1 MKVKLKDVANIS
13 AGQGAPQGDSSYSE
27 NGIPFVKAGDLLDL
41 LKGKPIINIQKVT
54 EDIARK
60 YKLKLYSK
68 GTVLFAKS
76 GMSCL
81 KGYVYTLPSN
91 AYVVSHLAC
100 ITPNIDISKFLQYY
114 FNYYKPNQL
123 VKDKSYPSI
132 SLTDIG
138 NMMIDLKTP
147 EKRILIVTVLDKVS
161 DLIALRKKQL
171 AKLDELVKA
180 RFVEMFG
187 DCKINPKKWR
197 ICNLEDI
204 AQVGSS
210 KRVFVEELKKTGI
223 PFYRGTEVGMLAEGK
238 DIIPELFITQE
249 HYEELSQACGKP
261 KIGDLL
267 MPSICPDGRIWIVD
281 SVEPFYFKDGR
292 VLWVH
297 DIDKRF
303 NPVFLLHTL
312 KERIMIDYNSI
323 ASGTTFSEIKIFSL
337 KKCKVFDVCIEIQN
351 RFADFAEQ
359 VDKQKM
365 IVKQSLEKLET
376 LKKSLMQEYFG

>member
-180 RFVEMFG
+180 RYMEMFG
-187 DCKINPKKWR
+187 DININSKGWEIQPLGELCNIVRGSSPRPIEKYIGGDIPWIKISDATDDENIYLDSTKEYIIQDGVNKSRLIKGGSLIFFFFCVSLGFARIITFDGCIHDGWLAMEDINNKIDKIFLLLSLNQMTEHFRKIAPAGTQPNLNTSIMKSYKQVLPPIRLQQVFIVFLQKIN
-197 ICNLEDI
+197 
-204 AQVGSS
+204 
-210 KRVFVEELKKTGI
+210 
-223 PFYRGTEVGMLAEGK
+223 
-238 DIIPELFITQE
+238 
-249 HYEELSQACGKP
+249 
-261 KIGDLL
+261 
-267 MPSICPDGRIWIVD
+267 
-281 SVEPFYFKDGR
+281 
-292 VLWVH
+292 
-297 DIDKRF
+297 
-303 NPVFLLHTL
+303 
-312 KERIMIDYNSI
+312 
-323 ASGTTFSEIKIFSL
+323 
-337 KKCKVFDVCIEIQN
+337 
-351 RFADFAEQ
+351 
-359 VDKQKM
+359 KQKTL
-365 IVKQSLEKLET
+365 IKQSLKKLET
-376 LKKSLMQEYFG
+376 LKKSLMQEYFE

>member
-187 DCKINPKKWR
+187 EFFVCNINEKKLKDICKFI
-197 ICNLEDI
+197 D
-204 AQVGSS
+204 
-210 KRVFVEELKKTGI
+210 
-223 PFYRGTEVGMLAEGK
+223 YRGKTPEKSLKGFPLITAKNVRNNKFSIFPQEF
-238 DIIPELFITQE
+238 IPEENYDMIMSRGVPQVNDVLFTTEAPLGNVCRIPDVYDKFCVGQRIITMQPHE
-249 HYEELSQACGKP
+249 NTLTSEYLEYALLNNDFQN
-261 KIGDLL
+261 KIWNKSSGSTVKGIRSKLL
-267 MPSICPDGRIWIVD
+267 EQLTI
-281 SVEPFYFKDGR
+281 
-292 VLWVH
+292 
-297 DIDKRF
+297 
-303 NPVFLLHTL
+303 PVPL
-312 KERIMIDYNSI
+312 IGNQ
-323 ASGTTFSEIKIFSL
+323 
-337 KKCKVFDVCIEIQN
+337 QN
-351 RFADFAEQ
+351 FTGLVKQ
-359 VDKQKM
+359 VDKQKAV
-365 IVKQSLEKLET
+365 IKQSLEKLET

>member
-187 DCKINPKKWR
+187 DPVSNEKNWPVKKIKNVSPIVPYKGQFDSKVWLLNLDMVEAQTGR
-197 ICNLEDI
+197 ILDY
-204 AQVGSS
+204 
-210 KRVFVEELKKTGI
+210 VFVDRKNVGNSTCTFDESNILYSKLRPYLNKVVLPDRNGYATSELLPLK
-223 PFYRGTEVGMLAEGK
+223 
-238 DIIPELFITQE
+238 PEKCL
-249 HYEELSQACGKP
+249 
-261 KIGDLL
+261 
-267 MPSICPDGRIWIVD
+267 
-281 SVEPFYFKDGR
+281 
-292 VLWVH
+292 
-297 DIDKRF
+297 
-303 NPVFLLHTL
+303 N
-312 KERIMIDYNSI
+312 
-323 ASGTTFSEIKIFSL
+323 KIFLANLLRGNSFVNFISE
-337 KKCKVFDVCIEIQN
+337 KVSGAKMPRVVMKDFNNFDCIVPPIELQQQ
-351 RFADFAEQ
+351 FADFVGQ
-359 VDKQKM
+359 VDKQKL

>member
-180 RFVEMFG
+180 RFMEMFG
-187 DCKINPKKWR
+187 DPVSNILKWDTVMIGDIAFVTKLAGFEYTEYIKYQNHGDVIMIRGLNVKDKKLKLDDIYYIDSRVSNMLKRSQLKENDIVMTYVGVNIGDVALVDGENIYHLAPNVAKISLNSFEKINPLFLV
-197 ICNLEDI
+197 NLLYFNKEQYALSATNTAKQALNMDKI
-204 AQVGSS
+204 RKIKIMLPPIKLQNE
-210 KRVFVEELKKTGI
+210 FV
-223 PFYRGTEVGMLAEGK
+223 
-238 DIIPELFITQE
+238 DII
-249 HYEELSQACGKP
+249 K
-261 KIGDLL
+261 K
-267 MPSICPDGRIWIVD
+267 
-281 SVEPFYFKDGR
+281 VENHKAT
-292 VLWVH
+292 
-297 DIDKRF
+297 I
-303 NPVFLLHTL
+303 
-312 KERIMIDYNSI
+312 
-323 ASGTTFSEIKIFSL
+323 
-337 KKCKVFDVCIEIQN
+337 
-351 RFADFAEQ
+351 
-359 VDKQKM
+359 
-365 IVKQSLEKLET
+365 KQSLEKLET
-376 LKKSLMQEYFG
+376 LKRALMQEYFG

>member
-27 NGIPFVKAGDLLDL
+27 NGIPFVKAGDLLDF

-180 RFVEMFG
+180 RYMEMFG
-187 DCKINPKKWR
+187 DININSKGWEIQPLGELCNIVRGSSPRPIEKYIGGDIPWIKISDATDDENIYLDSTKEYIIQDGVNKSRLIKGGSLIFANCGVSLGFARIITFDGCIHDGWLAMEDINNKIDKIFLLLSLNQMTEHFRKIAPAGTQPNLNTSIMKSYKQVLPPIRLQQVFIVFLQKIN
-197 ICNLEDI
+197 
-204 AQVGSS
+204 
-210 KRVFVEELKKTGI
+210 
-223 PFYRGTEVGMLAEGK
+223 
-238 DIIPELFITQE
+238 
-249 HYEELSQACGKP
+249 
-261 KIGDLL
+261 
-267 MPSICPDGRIWIVD
+267 
-281 SVEPFYFKDGR
+281 
-292 VLWVH
+292 
-297 DIDKRF
+297 
-303 NPVFLLHTL
+303 
-312 KERIMIDYNSI
+312 
-323 ASGTTFSEIKIFSL
+323 
-337 KKCKVFDVCIEIQN
+337 
-351 RFADFAEQ
+351 
-359 VDKQKM
+359 KQKTL
-365 IVKQSLEKLET
+365 IKQSLKKLET
-376 LKKSLMQEYFG
+376 LKKSLMQEYFE

>member
-187 DCKINPKKWR
+187 DPLTNKGENNKKPLGS
-197 ICNLEDI
+197 IV
-204 AQVGSS
+204 QVVSS
-210 KRVFVEELKKTGI
+210 KRIFEKEYVSYGV
-223 PFYRGTEVGMLAEGK
+223 PFYRTKEIVELSKGNNITT
-238 DIIPELFITQE
+238 ELFITKERYNEICKKYGCPQ
-249 HYEELSQACGKP
+249 K
-261 KIGDLL
+261 GDLL
-267 MPSICPDGRIWIVD
+267 ISAVGTIGVIWIVD
-281 SVEPFYFKDGR
+281 GKNDFYFKDGNLLR
-292 VLWVH
+292 VEVSNH
-297 DIDKRF
+297 F
-303 NPVFLLHTL
+303 NSIYLKFLLEELIKAYKIKMSVGTAYAAL
-312 KERIMIDYNSI
+312 TI
-323 ASGTTFSEIKIFSL
+323 AEL
-337 KKCKVFDVCIEIQN
+337 KKMMVCEVSVELQN
-351 RFADFAEQ
+351 QFADFVEV
-359 VDKQKM
+359 VDKQKT
-365 IVKQSLEKLET
+365 IIQRSLDKLET